1 VARVSLEGDDAA
13 VFADLAMRLHE
24 EPTMQQTLDRVVEF
38 ALSAVGCRYAGV
50 MLLHGRQR
58 VESAAVTD
66 PVAAKAD
73 QLQLAAGEGPCLA
86 AITDERTYRVDD
98 ASTDQRWPR
107 WCPLVAELGLRSVL
121 SVRLFTSDTTVGALN
136 LFDPEPLRF
145 DADDVAVAHVLA
157 RHAAIALASSREVEN
172 LELAVD
178 ARSLVGQAQ
187 GILMERFDLDA
198 DRAFAVLRRYS
209 QDHNIKLRAVAQRL
223 VDTRKLPATAQ
234 DLDQDTTPPG
244 NE

>member
-1 VARVSLEGDDAA
+1 VILDGDDAA
-13 VFADLAMRLHE
+13 VFADLAVRLHDG
-24 EPTMQQTLDRVVEF
+24 PTVQETVERVVQF
-38 ALSAVGCRYAGV
+38 ALSAVGCRHAGV
-50 MLLHGRQR
+50 LMVHGRNR
-58 VESAAVTD
+58 IESAAVTD

-86 AITDERTYRVDD
+86 ALTDDHSYRVDD
-98 ASTDQRWPR
+98 TAVDRRWPR
-107 WCPLVAELGLRSVL
+107 WSPLVAELGLRSVL
-121 SVRLFTSDTTVGALN
+121 SVRLFTSATTVGALN
-136 LFDPEPLRF
+136 LFDPEPCRF

-157 RHAAIALASSREVEN
+157 RHAAVALASTRQVEH

-178 ARSLVGQAQ
+178 ARKLIGQAQ

-223 VDTRKLPATAQ
+223 VETRQLPP
-234 DLDQDTTPPG
+234 TPPTPPTG
-244 NE
+244 TQPPTPGAF